1 MKFFTSFFALFLL
14 CSPVLM
20 AQFHYSYISD
30 KRFQSPDELLG
41 YEMKPNVIVY
51 PNKDNPKRSRE
62 ETLNPGD
69 ITFRATR
76 NYLIIESEQFEQ
88 YKGAY
93 SVNSINPEQYGF
105 KLDLMN
111 ARNPSIQ
118 GHLKIILNGKSQ
130 IDAYIFKPS
139 PTEQEV
145 IFYQSKIP
153 ENLATIE
160 RAYFTDIGD
169 VTITDTTLWGTTVY
183 PFFELEKKQ
192 KRLLPEDSLNIT
204 FQVDTIV
211 VNKKKNKKKAVHSII
226 IKYNQADED
235 GNMEVQTTQFPVKKI
250 VEKESRDPR
259 EKDKPTRI
267 EFSVKKLESGKIIVF
282 LDRNRTVHSIWIGR
296 TQYTMRGI
304 R

>member
-41 YEMKPNVIVY
+41 YELKPSIIVY
-51 PNKDNPKRSRE
+51 PNKENPKRSRE
-62 ETLNPGD
+62 VTLNPGD
-69 ITFRATR
+69 ISFRPTR
-76 NYLIIESEQFEQ
+76 NYLIVESEAFEQ

-93 SVNSINPEQYGF
+93 SVNSINPESYGF

-130 IDAYIFKPS
+130 IDAYIFQPS
-139 PTEQEV
+139 PKEKEV
-145 IFYQSKIP
+145 IFYQGKIP
-153 ENLATIE
+153 SDLAAVE
-160 RAYFTDIGD
+160 RAYFTDVGD
-169 VTITDTTLWGTTVY
+169 AVIIDTTLWGTTIY

-211 VNKKKNKKKAVHSII
+211 VNKKKNKKKAVYSII
-226 IKYNQADED
+226 IQYNQSDED
-235 GNMEVQTTQFPVKKI
+235 GNMEVLKTEFPIKKI
-250 VEKESRDPR
+250 TEKESRDPR

-282 LDRNRTVHSIWIGR
+282 LDRNRAVHSVWIGQ
-296 TQYTMRGI
+296 TCYTMRGI
-304 R
+304 K

>member
-192 KRLLPEDSLNIT
+192 LTKVIGINAVDIEHIGSTAVAGLAAKPIIDILIEVTSLKALDMT
-204 FQVDTIV
+204 
-211 VNKKKNKKKAVHSII
+211 NKSMETLGYR
-226 IKYNQADED
+226 IKGENGIA
-235 GNMEVQTTQFPVKKI
+235 
-250 VEKESRDPR
+250 
-259 EKDKPTRI
+259 
-267 EFSVKKLESGKIIVF
+267 
-282 LDRNRTVHSIWIGR
+282 GR
-296 TQYTMRGI
+296 RYY
-304 R
+304 